1 MIVACLFLHRNF
13 VLSLFDVYCI
23 PIAFHTWQYEI
34 FDDGEGEKAAMVW
47 RHNVHVEIT
56 EHVRLAVEINDRR
69 SIMGVDDGGDDGDDN
84 GGDGN
89 DVEYSV

>member
-1 MIVACLFLHRNF
+1 
-13 VLSLFDVYCI
+13 
-23 PIAFHTWQYEI
+23 
-34 FDDGEGEKAAMVW
+34 MVW

-89 DVEYSV
+89 DDEYSV